1 MPNAST
7 LDPEEGQRSLRANV
21 LIVEDDEYIADLMWR
36 LLRSDGLN
44 GMIAHSGRQALQMFK
59 KDPMAIDMVLLD
71 LLLPDLD
78 GYEICKNLKKIS
90 GLKHTPVIIISAKEQ
105 LWDIVRGLRV
115 GADDYIVKPFKEA
128 ELIARI
134 EAQLR
139 IKRLHDELLEL
150 ASNLMEAQEE
160 EREAISGE
168 LYDEIGQAL
177 VAVKLNLESIQRL
190 LPHDDPQVA
199 ARVEQSHRAIDCA
212 VERIRQISIASGP
225 RLVDLLGLRYALI
238 ALARRWEKNSDLKIE
253 LQVSEPETQISPDRR
268 NSLYKIIS
276 DALTFIAGQG
286 EARRACI
293 SLKQMGNS
301 LFLKVISDAEPSE
314 GSAQGAAEL
323 AVIRERAYSLGGTF
337 YLGAASRHGSQL
349 VIKVPLK

>member
-7 LDPEEGQRSLRANV
+7 LHPEEGQRNLRANV
-21 LIVEDDEYIADLMWR
+21 LIVEDDEYIADLVWR

-44 GMIAHSGRQALQMFK
+44 GLIAHSGRQALQMFR
-59 KDPMAIDMVLLD
+59 KDPMAIDLVLLD

-90 GLKHTPVIIISAKEQ
+90 GLKHTPVIIISVKEQ
-105 LWDIVRGLRV
+105 IWDIVRGLRV

-139 IKRLHDELLEL
+139 IKRLHDDLLDL

-177 VAVKLNLESIQRL
+177 VAVKFNLESIERL
-190 LPHDDPQVA
+190 LPHSDPQVA
-199 ARVEQSHRAIDCA
+199 ARLDQSRRAIDSA
-212 VERIRQISIASGP
+212 VKRIRQISIASGP
-225 RLVDLLGLRYALI
+225 RLVELLGLRYALI
-238 ALARRWEKNSDLKIE
+238 ALARRWEKNSGLKIE
-253 LQVSEPETQISPDRR
+253 LQVGEPETQIPSEKR

-276 DALTFIAGQG
+276 DALTFIAGHGQ
-286 EARRACI
+286 ARRARI
-293 SLKQMGNS
+293 SLRQIGDS
-301 LFLKVISDAEPSE
+301 LFLKLTSDAEPSE

-323 AVIRERAYSLGGTF
+323 AVIRERASSLGGTF
-337 YLGAASRHGSQL
+337 YLGSALRHGSQL
-349 VIKVPLK
+349 VVKVPLK